1 MDPNR
6 NYQGN
11 KVPKEVLPL
20 HRSMG
25 GEDGVCNSVFA
36 TLGQRANAV
45 IKGNFEP
52 LARPAK
58 LSADISCRI
67 EGLNSLGKALSHYQE
82 IFPGNSFSSEP
93 WGLSS
98 RVELWGLA
106 SL

>member
-52 LARPAK
+52 L
-58 LSADISCRI
+58 SST
-67 EGLNSLGKALSHYQE
+67 SKALCRHFLQDR
-82 IFPGNSFSSEP
+82 G
-93 WGLSS
+93 
-98 RVELWGLA
+98 A
-106 SL
+106 

>member
-67 EGLNSLGKALSHYQE
+67 GGPKFIGESSVAL
-82 IFPGNSFSSEP
+82 PGNLPGKLVFV
-93 WGLSS
+93 GALG
-98 RVELWGLA
+98 VELQG
-106 SL
+106 